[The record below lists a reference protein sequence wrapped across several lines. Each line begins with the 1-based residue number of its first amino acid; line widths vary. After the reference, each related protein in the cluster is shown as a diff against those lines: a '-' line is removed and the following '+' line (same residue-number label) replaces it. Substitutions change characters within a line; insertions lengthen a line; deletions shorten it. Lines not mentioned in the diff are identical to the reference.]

1 MILIADSGST
11 KTDWRLIHASGQIE
25 QFTSIGLNPFH
36 LADEMILATV
46 RAIAVDKQLDVQE
59 LFFYG
64 AGVGSKI
71 QHTRLSHILQ
81 NVFSKANINVEHDLL
96 GAARAACGKRSGLAV
111 ILGTGTNSC
120 LYNGT
125 EITEHI
131 PSVGYILGDFGS
143 GADLGKRWANACLT
157 STADAALIQSFYSDF
172 NLDADKILQ
181 GVYADKR
188 AQAFLAS
195 FAPFLAQNRHHPFAA
210 NLVAEAFNELFEQ
223 TLTKYSWHKQIDVCG
238 SIGHIFRNE
247 LARAAESHGC
257 VLGNVIQ
264 SPIAA
269 LTLYHS
275 E

>member
-11 KTDWRLIHASGQIE
+11 KTDWRLIHPSGQIE

-36 LADEMILATV
+36 LADEMIIATA
-46 RAIAVDKQLDVQE
+46 RAIATDWQSDIQTLY
-59 LFFYG
+59 FYG
-64 AGVGSKI
+64 AGVGSEI
-71 QHTRLSHILQ
+71 QHNRLVEILRTVFYNA
-81 NVFSKANINVEHDLL
+81 NVCVEHDLL

-120 LYNGT
+120 LYNGSI
-125 EITEHI
+125 ITEHI
-131 PSVGYILGDFGS
+131 PSVGYILGDYGS

-157 STADAALIQSFYSDF
+157 NAADQSLIQEFYTTF
-172 NLDADKILQ
+172 NLNADQVLQ
-181 GVYADKR
+181 RVYAEKR

-195 FAPFLAQNRHHPFAA
+195 FAPFLGQHRHHPFIA
-210 NLVAEAFNELFEQ
+210 NLITSAFNDLFEQ

-247 LARAAESHGC
+247 LARVAEQHNC